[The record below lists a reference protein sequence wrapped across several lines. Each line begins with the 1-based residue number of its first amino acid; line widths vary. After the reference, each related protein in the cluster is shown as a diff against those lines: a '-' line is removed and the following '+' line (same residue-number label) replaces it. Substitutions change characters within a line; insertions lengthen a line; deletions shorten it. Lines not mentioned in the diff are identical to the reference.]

1 MLFLQPQAKQGLD
14 TRGDLKEMAGTDAQ
28 GITNTILL
36 QTQDMTCH
44 GLALSSF
51 P

>member
-1 MLFLQPQAKQGLD
+1 
-14 TRGDLKEMAGTDAQ
+14 MAGTDAQ

-36 QTQDMTCH
+36 QIQDMTCH

-51 P
+51 PQHSADPHSGRGQ